1 MSKRGLPITLA
12 ASVMLLSVVLL
23 APIRS
28 QAEEAAH
35 PNAGGYPAVG
45 DVPSRPD
52 KPAMT
57 TDEMSKLKKDL
68 GAARDRQIGKGKP
81 SAGTAPAKP

>member
-1 MSKRGLPITLA
+1 MSKRGPLIRLA
-12 ASVMLLSVVLL
+12 ASVLLSIVSL
-23 APIRS
+23 APVGSR
-28 QAEEAAH
+28 AEEAAH
-35 PNAGGYPAVG
+35 PKAGGYPAVG
-45 DVPSRPD
+45 DMPSRPD

-68 GAARDRQIGKGKP
+68 GAARDRQVGKGKP